1 MLDSTRLTRLFAI
14 LNEPAPLDRLLD
26 RVVATLAE
34 LFDADIVL
42 LQDPARTGNFV
53 PVAQFGLSDDFVARL
68 SSGFEFD
75 DLALA
80 LTAAPPA
87 VADHAATDPAIEAL
101 LAELGVQ
108 SAAWLPVRGSSGVR
122 GLLLLGRCR
131 SMAFA
136 QADIDLLMSMAYRIG
151 LALEQAERSL
161 QLERIARF
169 GRDVVRELDESAL
182 AHAVAVVLPEIVG
195 AAAAAVILTDSDGR
209 CRCAGMSPGLG
220 LSWKRDCERLGQ
232 WLVDRPPAV
241 SAIYATRDV
250 RLEPELAVRGLPGGG
265 PIRALLAVPI
275 ERGGAR
281 HGFLLAMRFS
291 AVAFASDVAS
301 VATLVAGQ
309 LSAAVENARLY
320 RAVRD
325 ALAER
330 LKMEADRDRLEG
342 ELRATQKRKA
352 IATFA
357 GGIAHDF
364 NNLLLVVMGNL
375 ELAKADL
382 DRSAPAR
389 QLIDHALNASSQA
402 VTLTKK
408 FLSFS
413 ERSEPKTA
421 RTDTRSLLTDAVSLA
436 LSGSNVAVEFELAD
450 GLWDLDVDE
459 SQIAF
464 ALGAIVV
471 NAREAMP
478 AGGTITVTAWNLD
491 EEPSEP
497 DSVPSRRFVQ
507 VVIEDRGRGIA
518 PEQHSRIFDPYYS
531 TKQRGAAK
539 GMGLGLA
546 ITQSIIARHGG
557 SIRVDSTPA
566 VGTAVMVTL
575 PATLDTAVMLP
586 VSSPPVS
593 PSAFD
598 PSEVRVLLLEDEDGV
613 ATMTE
618 QMLRHLGYGVVD
630 RARTGEEAV
639 ALLGEARRRGTPTTV
654 AILDLTVRGGMGGKE
669 TLPKLRD
676 IDPDLSA
683 IVSSGYSVDP
693 VIAHYQDFGFNGAL
707 PKPFGLEAL
716 DQVLKAVLGSSS
728 R

>member
-34 LFDADIVL
+34 LFAADIVL
-42 LQDPARTGNFV
+42 LQDPARTGSFV
-53 PVAQFGLSDDFVARL
+53 PVAQVGFPGHLVTRL
-68 SSGFEFD
+68 SSGFD
-75 DLALA
+75 SDHLALA
-80 LTAAPPA
+80 VTAALPA
-87 VADHAATDPAIEAL
+87 MADGATTDPVVEAL

-108 SAAWLPVRGSSGVR
+108 SAVWLPVRGSSGVR

-131 SMAFA
+131 PADFA
-136 QADIDLLMSMAYRIG
+136 QSDIDLLMSMAHRIG

-169 GRDVVRELDESAL
+169 GREVVRELDEAAL
-182 AHAVAVVLPEIVG
+182 ARAVADVLPEIVG
-195 AAAAAVILTDSDGR
+195 ATAAAVMLTNPDGR
-209 CRCAGMSPGLG
+209 CRCAGASPGFA
-220 LSWKRDCERLGQ
+220 STWRRDCERFGQ
-232 WLVDRPPAV
+232 WLVDKPPAV
-241 SAIYATRDV
+241 SAIYSTRDV
-250 RLEPELAVRGLPGGG
+250 RGEPDLVARGFPGEA
-265 PIRALLAVPI
+265 PVRALMAVPI

-281 HGFLLAMRFS
+281 HGFLIAMRFT
-291 AVAFASDVAS
+291 AVAFASDTAS

-309 LSAAVENARLY
+309 LSAAIENARLY
-320 RAVRD
+320 RAARD
-325 ALAER
+325 AMAER
-330 LKMEADRDRLEG
+330 LRAEADRERLED

-382 DRSAPAR
+382 DRAAPSR
-389 QLIDHALNASSQA
+389 RLIDHALNASSQA
-402 VTLTKK
+402 VALTKK

-413 ERSEPKTA
+413 ERSEPKTT
-421 RTDTRSLLTDAVSLA
+421 RTDTRSLITDAVSLA
-436 LSGSNVAVEFELAD
+436 LSGSNVAVEFDLAD

-471 NAREAMP
+471 NARESMP

-491 EEPSEP
+491 NDMA
-497 DSVPSRRFVQ
+497 DSDPTRPRRFVEA
-507 VVIEDRGRGIA
+507 VIEDRGRGIS
-518 PEQHSRIFDPYYS
+518 PDQHSRIFDPYYS

-557 SIRVDSTPA
+557 AIRVESTPG
-566 VGTAVMVTL
+566 VGTTVMVTL
-575 PATLDTAVMLP
+575 PATMETAVKAPAPPAP
-586 VSSPPVS
+586 VC
-593 PSAFD
+593 SATFD
-598 PSEVRVLLLEDEDGV
+598 ASAVRVLLLEDEDGV

-618 QMLRHLGYGVVD
+618 QMLRRLGYGFVD
-630 RARTGEEAV
+630 RARTGEEAI
-639 ALLGEARRRGTPTTV
+639 ALLDESRRRGTPTTV
-654 AILDLTVRGGMGGKE
+654 AILDLTVRGGMGGRE
-669 TLPKLRD
+669 TLPKLLE
-676 IDPDLSA
+676 IDPALTA
-683 IVSSGYSVDP
+683 VVSSGYSVDP
-693 VIAHYQDFGFNGAL
+693 VIAHFRDFGFAGAL
-707 PKPFGLEAL
+707 PKPFGLEEL
-716 DQVLKAVLGSSS
+716 DRVLRSVLGLSAS
-728 R
+728 